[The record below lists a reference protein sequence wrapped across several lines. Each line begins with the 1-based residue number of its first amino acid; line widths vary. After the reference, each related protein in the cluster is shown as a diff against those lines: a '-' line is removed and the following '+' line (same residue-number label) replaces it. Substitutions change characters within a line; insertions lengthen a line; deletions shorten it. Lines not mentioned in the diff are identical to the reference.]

1 MMAVVVISPVPRK
14 RRRTG
19 SGVAMALATL
29 GYGVATGYA
38 KRRERKAKELAAQ
51 AEAEREA
58 AKEAYTMGRQG
69 EADER
74 ARRDQELQEKTF
86 AMRETE
92 FEQGQAARPQE
103 AADAKAKREREEED
117 QRLQRQAAGFAAE
130 DQAFD
135 REKHERWRTEGPKP
149 ESLGDTEELRLKY
162 RDDVFSIKTPI
173 EELPYNLFNRLK
185 AKLKKKNPDDE
196 DVRDIIYGELAGVD
210 KYGRHAAQ
218 GIPQN
223 VLADPD
229 VARSIEDYFMVENL
243 DRLFEKKVRRNKW
256 GMKVKDEDAEDEYT
270 RLKREMS
277 K

>member
-1 MMAVVVISPVPRK
+1 M
-14 RRRTG
+14 RR
-19 SGVAMALATL
+19 
-29 GYGVATGYA
+29 
-38 KRRERKAKELAAQ
+38 
-51 AEAEREA
+51 
-58 AKEAYTMGRQG
+58 
-69 EADER
+69 
-74 ARRDQELQEKTF
+74 
-86 AMRETE
+86 TE
-92 FEQGQAARPQE
+92 FEQGQAELPQK
-103 AADAKAKREREEED
+103 ALDAEAKRKRDEED
-117 QRLQRQAAGFAAE
+117 QRLQREGAAREAGRYGMSQAEHERKMAEGPAAGP
-130 DQAFD
+130 
-135 REKHERWRTEGPKP
+135 RP
-149 ESLGDTEELRLKY
+149 SDTEELRLKY

-173 EELPYNLFNRLK
+173 ESLPYNLFNRLK

-256 GMKVKDEDAEDEYT
+256 GMKVKEEDAEDEYT